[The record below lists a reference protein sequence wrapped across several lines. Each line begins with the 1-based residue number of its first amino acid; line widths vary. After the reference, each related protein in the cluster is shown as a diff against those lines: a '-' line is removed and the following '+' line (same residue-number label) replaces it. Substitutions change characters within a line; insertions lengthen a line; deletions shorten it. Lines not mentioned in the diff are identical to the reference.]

1 MALTLKRAQQGTHQ
15 RPSLRNILLRRAWLP
30 PTPVG
35 LDQQNLQGEYRE
47 QPQVNTLLEGYQQ
60 AHQKPGSCRRVEK
73 WVLLIIPFCIHY
85 LAWLPALQPRAG
97 FSPASPGFAD

>member
-1 MALTLKRAQQGTHQ
+1 MALTLKRAQKGTHQ
-15 RPSLRNILLRRAWLP
+15 CPSLRNILLRRAWLP

-60 AHQKPGSCRRVEK
+60 GSPEARVLQKSGEVGATHHPILHPLPCTAARTPAPGRVLSCQP
-73 WVLLIIPFCIHY
+73 WVC
-85 LAWLPALQPRAG
+85 
-97 FSPASPGFAD
+97 